1 MNMNMSIKSLRKI
14 ILSIP
19 ALWLLTPL
27 VSAAIIGIFFAVSFT
42 GNFPYSPEP
51 EDFTVVDAYSNDAI
65 TFNKIGDTVTISA
78 PLYANKQNIFYDDI
92 IKATALRT
100 GNLKLEN
107 AYRTSNGIT
116 ACAFRFYDLQ
126 NGTLGYDWIEMPTS
140 PGTTIG
146 LGTFN
151 KDQVFILQMRI
162 STGTNTSSGE
172 QIKFDMK
179 MD

>member
-1 MNMNMSIKSLRKI
+1 MHTNIKSLRKL

-19 ALWLLTPL
+19 ALWLLTTL
-27 VSAAIIGIFFAVSFT
+27 ASAAIIGILFVISFT
-42 GNFPYSPEP
+42 GNFPYQTEP
-51 EDFTVVDAYSNDAI
+51 QDFTGSDAYPNDGI
-65 TFNKIGDTVTISA
+65 TFNQTGDTVSISA
-78 PLYANKQNIFYDDI
+78 PLYPNKQNIIYDDI

-116 ACAFRFYDLQ
+116 ACAIRFYDLET
-126 NGTLGYDWIEMPTS
+126 GTLGYNWIEMPTA

-151 KDQVFILQMRI
+151 KSQILILQIRI
-162 STGTNTSSGE
+162 STGANTSASE

>member
-1 MNMNMSIKSLRKI
+1 MTIKSIRKI

-19 ALWLLTPL
+19 ISLWLLTTL
-27 VSAAIIGIFFAVSFT
+27 VSAAVVGILFVVAFT
-42 GNFPYSPEP
+42 GNFTYQSVPQ
-51 EDFTVVDAYSNDAI
+51 DFTVVDAYPNDGI
-65 TFNKIGDTVTISA
+65 TFNQVGDTVTISA
-78 PLYANKQNIFYDDI
+78 PIYPNKQNIIYGDV
-92 IKATALRT
+92 IKVTALRT
-100 GNLKLEN
+100 GNFRLEN

-116 ACAFRFYDLQ
+116 ACAFRFYDMQ
-126 NGTLGYDWIEMPTS
+126 NGTLGYNWIEMPTS
-140 PGTTIG
+140 PGTAIG

-151 KDQVFILQMRI
+151 KSQIYILQMRI

>member
-1 MNMNMSIKSLRKI
+1 MSIKSIRKV

-19 ALWLLTPL
+19 ALWLLTT
-27 VSAAIIGIFFAVSFT
+27 VASAAIIGILFVVYFT

-51 EDFTVVDAYSNDAI
+51 EDFTVVDAYANDGI
-65 TFNKIGDTVTISA
+65 TFSKVGSAVSISA
-78 PLYANKQNIFYDDI
+78 PIYANKQNIIYDSVI
-92 IKATALRT
+92 QVTALRT
-100 GNLKLEN
+100 GNFRLEN

-116 ACAFRFYDLQ
+116 ACAIRFYDLQ
-126 NGTLGYDWIEMPTS
+126 NGTLGYNWVEMGTIP
-140 PGTTIG
+140 TTIG

-151 KDQVFILQMRI
+151 KSQIFILQMRI
-162 STGTNTSSGE
+162 STGTNTSAGE